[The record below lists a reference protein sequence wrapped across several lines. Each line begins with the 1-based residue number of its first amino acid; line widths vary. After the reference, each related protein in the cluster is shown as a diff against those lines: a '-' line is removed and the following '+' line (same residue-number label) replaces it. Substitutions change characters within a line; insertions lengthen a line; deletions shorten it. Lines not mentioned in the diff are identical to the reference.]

1 MIICKNDHELKV
13 LWDFWTGEGG
23 YSSVVPEAINPE
35 EHELTANFG
44 REVGKAVTEYLEA
57 MEKVKLKAG
66 LRAAMNVSSLGNLYL
81 QVLHLKKF
89 WRIVRTHL

>member
-1 MIICKNDHELKV
+1 M
-13 LWDFWTGEGG
+13 
-23 YSSVVPEAINPE
+23 VPEAIKPE

-81 QVLHLKKF
+81 QVRHLNKF
-89 WRIVRTHL
+89 RRIVRTHL

>member
-1 MIICKNDHELKV
+1 M
-13 LWDFWTGEGG
+13 
-23 YSSVVPEAINPE
+23 VPEAIKPE

-81 QVLHLKKF
+81 QVWHLNKF
-89 WRIVRTHL
+89 RRIVRTHL